1 MIDQNAGFQQTSK
14 GSQPLIEYEKTL
26 RFSGSLIELFFGKKT
41 IIDEQLVA
49 KLIQHTSNSII
60 IGSSEGHYS
69 DEEASQLIEMCS
81 DFLKQVLPKVSENYE
96 DEILQRSEES
106 CLKVMFEK
114 EVLTGIKAVE
124 KGL

>member
-1 MIDQNAGFQQTSK
+1 
-14 GSQPLIEYEKTL
+14 
-26 RFSGSLIELFFGKKT
+26 
-41 IIDEQLVA
+41 
-49 KLIQHTSNSII
+49 
-60 IGSSEGHYS
+60 
-69 DEEASQLIEMCS
+69 MCS